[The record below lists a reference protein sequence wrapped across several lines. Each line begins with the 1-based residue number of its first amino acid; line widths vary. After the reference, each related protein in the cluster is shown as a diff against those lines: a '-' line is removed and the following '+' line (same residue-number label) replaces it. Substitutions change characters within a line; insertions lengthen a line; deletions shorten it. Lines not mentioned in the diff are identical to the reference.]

1 MSYMTTKENEEK
13 MTTLQKAGYELH
25 LEVFSKSDLVSC
37 KAEDGDG
44 NVVDSWNL
52 GEMVDVGEYT
62 AILQRHGG
70 VVWAWGNERR
80 RDEVHYYEGN
90 NREPVVI
97 DASLYHIWKK
107 NGRRWV

>member
-1 MSYMTTKENEEK
+1 MTTKENEEK
-13 MTTLQKAGYELH
+13 MTTLQEAGYELH

-44 NVVDSWNL
+44 NVIDSWNL
-52 GEMVDVGEYT
+52 GEMVDIGEYT

-70 VVWAWGNERR
+70 VVWAWGTGRR